1 MQIPDFSA
9 VFPTLIG
16 QVLAGLPSFFQ
27 RRRGTLGPRAVFLTL
42 ITMSV
47 LGHRS
52 YSRALHELR
61 MVLGRELGWLQK
73 EPGRSAFCQAR
84 KKLSP
89 AECQTSFA
97 AVRATLTR
105 ARELPRVSFHGLR
118 VHAIDGTRLSLPM
131 SAELKKVFGCPRN
144 QQTAPCPQAG
154 LVVLWDVGANQPV
167 AWEVGGYDMGE
178 RDAGMRLL
186 SHLGK
191 GDVLL
196 ADRGLPG
203 MEFFQAVR
211 KREAHFIIRMN
222 TTAVAKTAEFIA
234 FLASSDPER
243 TVTFDPVHN
252 GYRRFPGDQ
261 PLTVRFVRD
270 PANPERVL
278 ATSLRDPAITAAE
291 FWAAYA
297 ERWNIETAFREGKQW
312 HGLEDFHTR
321 FADGIHQ
328 EIAAIMTFVYLTG
341 ELEVEMRRKV
351 MERVATGE
359 EPAESAT
366 TFPYRFNRLLM
377 ADITKTLLC
386 LAIKDPHAIQR
397 EWQYALAALWRN
409 RDRVRPGRSY
419 PRLCKS
425 PRGLRRRKKT
435 KKKNKKTKIIS

>member
-1 MQIPDFSA
+1 MHTSDFTA
-9 VFPTLIG
+9 VFPSLIG
-16 QVLAGLPSFFQ
+16 HVLGGLRSCFQ

-61 MVLGRELGWLQK
+61 MVLGRELGWLRK

-89 AECQTSFA
+89 AECLSAFA
-97 AVRATLTR
+97 AVRASLGR
-105 ARELPRVSFHGLR
+105 ARELPRLSFHGLR
-118 VHAIDGTRLSLPM
+118 VHAIDGTRLSLPV
-131 SAELKKVFGCPRN
+131 SAELAKTFGCPLN
-144 QQTAPCPQAG
+144 QQVTPCPQAG
-154 LVVLWDVGANQPV
+154 LVVLWDVGANQPA
-167 AWEVGGYDMGE
+167 AWEIGRYDLGE
-178 RDAGMRLL
+178 RAAGLRLL
-186 SHLGK
+186 SHLGTE
-191 GDVLL
+191 DVLL
-196 ADRGLPG
+196 ADRGYPG
-203 MEFFQAVR
+203 LEFFQAI
-211 KREAHFIIRMN
+211 RERHAHFIIRMN
-222 TTAVAKTAEFIA
+222 TTAVAKSAEFSA
-234 FLASSDPER
+234 FLASAEHEQ
-243 TVTFDPVHN
+243 TVLCAPLHN
-252 GYRRFPGDQ
+252 GERRFPGDQ

-270 PANPERVL
+270 PANSERVL
-278 ATSLRDPAITAAE
+278 ATSLTDPAITAGE

-297 ERWNIETAFREGKQW
+297 GRWNIETAFREGKQW

-328 EIAAIMTFVYLTG
+328 EIAAIMTFIYLTG

-351 MERVATGE
+351 LDRVATGD

-377 ADITKTLLC
+377 ADITKNLLC
-386 LAIKDPHAIQR
+386 LAIKDPQAIER
-397 EWQYALAALWRN
+397 EWHYALATLWAN

-425 PRGLRRRKKT
+425 PRGRRRRKKP
-435 KKKNKKTKIIS
+435 KRKTEKFKDS

>member
-1 MQIPDFSA
+1 MQISDFSA

-16 QVLAGLPSFFQ
+16 QALAGLPSFFQ
-27 RRRGTLGPRAVFLTL
+27 RQRGTLGPRAVFLTL

-89 AECQTSFA
+89 AECQASFA

-105 ARELPRVSFHGLR
+105 ARALPRLSFHGLR

-167 AWEVGGYDMGE
+167 AWEVGGYDLGE
-178 RDAGMRLL
+178 REAGMRLL

-191 GDVLL
+191 DDVVLG
-196 ADRGLPG
+196 DRGYPG
-203 MEFFQAVR
+203 MEFFHAVR
-211 KREAHFIIRMN
+211 EREAHFIIRMN
-222 TTAVAKTAEFIA
+222 TTAVAKAAEFID
-234 FLASSDPER
+234 FLASMAPER
-243 TVTFDPVHN
+243 TVTLAPLHN
-252 GYRRFPGDQ
+252 GRRRFPGDQ

-278 ATSLRDPAITAAE
+278 ATSLLDLTITAAE
-291 FWAAYA
+291 LWAVYTG
-297 ERWNIETAFREGKQW
+297 RWNIETAFREGKQW

-328 EIAAIMTFVYLTG
+328 EIAAIMTFIYLTG

-351 MERVATGE
+351 LERVASGE

-386 LAIKDPHAIQR
+386 LAIKDPHAIER
-397 EWQYALAALWRN
+397 EWQYALATLWAN
-409 RDRVRPGRSY
+409 RDRIRPGRSY

-425 PRGLRRRKKT
+425 PRGLRRRKK
-435 KKKNKKTKIIS
+435 NKKSGQKKREIS